1 VLGEFL
7 VEFTLATVLFDSG
20 ASHSFIAT
28 SFVEKHGIPSTHL
41 EIPLVTR
48 TPGSDLLCQLKC
60 SQVRIL
66 LSGVVF
72 LADLTVLPS
81 QGIDVILGMDW
92 LTKHKGII
100 SCASKTVLLTDHQ
113 GKSVS
118 CQAQPPAKDPMVFN
132 LAAESISVVE
142 EFMDVFP
149 EELPGMPPEREV
161 EFYIDLI
168 PGTAPIA
175 KRPYH
180 MAPTEL
186 AELKLQITEL
196 QQKGYIHPSSSVWGA
211 PVLFI
216 TKKDGS
222 MRMCIDYRS
231 LNEVTIKNKYPLP
244 RIDDLFDQLQG
255 AKYFSKI
262 DLRSGYHQ
270 LRIRE
275 ADIQKTTFVTRYRQ
289 YEFTVMPFGLTNAP
303 TFFMNLMNKVFM
315 EELDKF
321 VIVFIDNILIYSKS
335 REDHEHHLRIV
346 LERLRAHR
354 LYGKLSK
361 CEFWLEKIAF
371 LGHILTAEGIEVDP
385 SKVEAVSKCKQ
396 PSNVSEVRSFL
407 GMVGY
412 YRRFIKGFSSIARP
426 MTELLKKDNKFV
438 WTPKCEESF
447 QIIKKNLTTT
457 PVLTLPDIHHD
468 FVVFCD
474 ASSQGLGCVLMQN
487 EEVIAYASRLL
498 KPHEQNYPTHDLE
511 LAAIV
516 HALKI
521 WRHYLIRKK
530 CHIFT
535 DHKSLKYIFT
545 QPDLNLHQ
553 RRWLELIKDYDLE
566 IHYHPGK
573 ANVVADALSRKPFG
587 KKGTNFLEDWKKES
601 AQLNACLGDNGSLEV
616 KPMLE
621 DLICKAQRLDTKTT
635 CLMEKARK
643 EPLLD
648 FRIDEEGVLWFK
660 NRLCVPKGEAREVL
674 LDEAHNSAY
683 SIHPRTTK
691 MYLDLKT
698 RYWWRGMKKEIAQ

>member
-1 VLGEFL
+1 VLSEFL
-7 VEFTLATVLFDSG
+7 VEFTPAAVLFYSG

-28 SFVEKHGIPSTHL
+28 GFVEKHGIPTAHL

-48 TPGSDLLCQLKC
+48 TLGSDLLCHLKC

-72 LADLTVLPS
+72 LADLVILPS
-81 QGIDVILGMDW
+81 HRIDVILGMDR
-92 LTKHKGII
+92 LTKHNGVI
-100 SCASKTVLLTDHQ
+100 SCTDKIVLLTEHQ

-118 CQAQPPAKDPMVFN
+118 CQAQPPTQDPMVFN

-175 KRPYH
+175 KRPYR

-186 AELKLQITEL
+186 AELKLQIAEL
-196 QQKGYIHPSSSVWGA
+196 QQKGYIHPSSSPWGA
-211 PVLFI
+211 AVLFV

-231 LNEVTIKNKYPLP
+231 FNEVTIKNKYPLP

-270 LRIRE
+270 LRIKE
-275 ADIQKTTFVTRYRQ
+275 ADVQKTTFVTRYGQ

-303 TFFMNLMNKVFM
+303 AFFMNLMNKVFM

-321 VIVFIDNILIYSKS
+321 VVVFIDDNLIYSKS
-335 REDHEHHLRIV
+335 RKDHEHHLWIV
-346 LERLRAHR
+346 LGRLRAHK
-354 LYGKLSK
+354 LYAKLSK

-371 LGHILTAEGIEVDP
+371 LWHILIAEGIEVDP
-385 SKVEAVSKCKQ
+385 SKVEAVSKWKQ

-407 GMVGY
+407 GMEGY
-412 YRRFIKGFSSIARP
+412 YCRFIKGFSSISRP
-426 MTELLKKDNKFV
+426 MTELLKIYNKFI

-447 QIIKKNLTTT
+447 QIIKKKLTTT
-457 PVLTLPDIHHD
+457 PVLTLPDIHQS
-468 FVVFCD
+468 FVIFCD
-474 ASSQGLGCVLMQN
+474 ASRQGLGCVLMQN
-487 EEVIAYASRLL
+487 EKVIAYASRLL
-498 KPHEQNYPTHDLE
+498 KPHEQNYPTHHLE

-516 HALKI
+516 HAQKI
-521 WRHYLIRKK
+521 WRHYLIGNK

-545 QPDLNLHQ
+545 QTDLNLRQ
-553 RRWLELIKDYDLE
+553 RRWLELIKDYDIE

-573 ANVVADALSRKPFG
+573 ANVVADALSQKLLGRKQP
-587 KKGTNFLEDWKKES
+587 TCWK
-601 AQLNACLGDNGSLEV
+601 
-616 KPMLE
+616 
-621 DLICKAQRLDTKTT
+621 T
-635 CLMEKARK
+635 
-643 EPLLD
+643 
-648 FRIDEEGVLWFK
+648 
-660 NRLCVPKGEAREVL
+660 
-674 LDEAHNSAY
+674 
-683 SIHPRTTK
+683 
-691 MYLDLKT
+691 
-698 RYWWRGMKKEIAQ
+698 